1 MPTKKR
7 SFPTPIT
14 ILMIVIVLAALATWL
29 LPAGKY
35 SSITYADGRF
45 ATSTALQYTAPDGSR
60 RDTVLDG
67 SLPATQRT
75 LDSLQIRIPLASFE
89 GGVIRKP
96 VSVPGTYHRLAS
108 RPQGPVAV
116 LLAPI
121 KGIYES
127 IDIILFI
134 LLIGSFMY
142 VFNESGALVRGLA
155 ALSYRMKG
163 RESWLIIIL
172 TFLFSFGGASY
183 GMAEEGFAFYVIL
196 VPLFLAAGYDLIV
209 PVMVI
214 FGGTQLGTLASFSN
228 PFSTIIASNAAG
240 VNWKDGL
247 DERIL
252 MFVASSIIAIIY
264 TVRYAERVKKDP
276 TRSWVYRIDGDV
288 KTAFPSQLP
297 TTLSGSLTWRDRL
310 LLTLFLGTFA
320 TMIFGVVKL
329 DWWLPEMT
337 ALFLAATLALGLIL
351 RLPEKKFIA
360 SLLKGA
366 EELLSVAFIV
376 GIARGVT
383 IVLNEGAISDTIL
396 YGTSQG
402 LGGLSPAVFIL
413 LMFALYILFT
423 LFISS
428 SSGMAVLTMPI
439 MGALGLMA
447 GVPGREMVNAY
458 LFGMGIMG
466 FLTPTGL
473 ILPSLALVNVSFK
486 AWWKFI
492 RMLLVWL
499 MLLCVV
505 FLLVGI
511 YRSSR

>member
-1 MPTKKR
+1 MAKKR
-7 SFPTPIT
+7 SVPTPIT
-14 ILMIVIVLAALATWL
+14 ILMIVIVLAAIATWI

-35 SSITYADGRF
+35 KTLS
-45 ATSTALQYTAPDGSR
+45 YTKGESVFNISAPD
-60 RDTVLDG
+60 TNTT
-67 SLPATQRT
+67 AAFTQQT
-75 LDSLQIRIPLASFE
+75 LDSLQIKIPLASFRDE
-89 GGVIRKP
+89 VIRKP
-96 VSVPGTYHRLAS
+96 VSIPGSYQRIKS
-108 RPQGPVAV
+108 NQQGPIDV
-116 LLAPI
+116 LKAPI
-121 KGIYES
+121 KGIYDS

-134 LLIGSFMY
+134 MTIGSFMF

-163 RESWLIIIL
+163 RESWLIIVL

-183 GMAEEGFAFYVIL
+183 GMAEEGLAFYVIL
-196 VPLFLAAGYDLIV
+196 VPLFLAAGYDLLV

-240 VNWKDGL
+240 VNWKDGIN
-247 DERIL
+247 ERIL
-252 MFVASSIIAIIY
+252 MFVLSTIITIIY
-264 TVRYAERVKKDP
+264 TVRYAQRVKKDP
-276 TRSWVYRIDGDV
+276 TKSWVYRVDGPV
-288 KTAFPSQLP
+288 TTSFPTELP
-297 TTLSGSLTWRDRL
+297 TATSATLSWLDRSL
-310 LLTLFLGTFA
+310 LLIFLGTFGV
-320 TMIFGVVKL
+320 MIFGVVKL
-329 DWWLPEMT
+329 GWWLPEMT
-337 ALFLAATLALGLIL
+337 ALFLASALLLGLIL

-360 SLLKGA
+360 SFLKGA

-383 IVLNEGAISDTIL
+383 IVLNDGAISDTIL

-402 LGGLSPAVFIL
+402 LHGLSPRIFIV
-413 LMFALYILFT
+413 LMLGLYLLFT

-439 MGALGLMA
+439 MGALGIMA
-447 GVPGREMVNAY
+447 GAPGREMVNAY
-458 LFGMGIMG
+458 LFGMGVMG

-499 MLLCVV
+499 LLLCMI
-505 FLLVGI
+505 FLVLGT
-511 YRSSR
+511 

>member
-1 MPTKKR
+1 MSTKKR
-7 SFPTPIT
+7 SFPTPLT
-14 ILMIVIVLAALATWL
+14 ILMIVIVLAAAATWL

-35 SSITYADGRF
+35 AALTYGEGSFHISSPQQYRDSSG
-45 ATSTALQYTAPDGSR
+45 AL
-60 RDTVLDG
+60 RDTVTER

-75 LDSLQIRIPLASFE
+75 LDSLGIRVPLASFE
-89 GGVIRKP
+89 QGVIRKP
-96 VSVPGTYHRLAS
+96 VSVPGTYQRLAA

-121 KGIYES
+121 KGIYDS

-134 LLIGSFMY
+134 LIIGSFMY
-142 VFNESGALVRGLA
+142 VFNESGALVRGLS

-196 VPLFLAAGYDLIV
+196 VPLFLAAGYDLLV

-252 MFVASSIIAIIY
+252 MFLASTIVTIVY
-264 TVRYAERVKKDP
+264 TVRYAQRVKKDP
-276 TRSWVYRIDGDV
+276 TKSWVYRIDGPV
-288 KTAFPSQLP
+288 SAPFPTELP
-297 TTLSGSLTWRDRL
+297 AAASASLSWRDRL
-310 LLTLFLGTFA
+310 LLTLFLGTFGV
-320 TMIFGVVKL
+320 MIFGVVKL

-337 ALFLAATLALGLIL
+337 ALFLASALLLGLIL
-351 RLPEKKFIA
+351 RLPEKKFVA
-360 SLLKGA
+360 SFLKGA

-376 GIARGVT
+376 GVARGVT
-383 IVLNEGAISDTIL
+383 IVLNDGAISDTIL

-402 LGGLSPAVFIL
+402 LGGLSPVLFIL
-413 LMFALYILFT
+413 LMLSLYILFT

-439 MGALGLMA
+439 MGALGILA

-492 RMLLVWL
+492 RVLLLWL
-499 MLLCVV
+499 LLLCIA

-511 YRSSR
+511 YRH